1 MIKYL
6 KIMLALA
13 GLGGMPAIAQAQW
26 TIDECQRLASENYP
40 LLKRYS
46 LIEQSADYSIKSIN
60 TGYIPQLRMSGQ
72 ATWQSDVTTL
82 PEAFSNP
89 SAEGLDKKQYCLA
102 LDLEQTLWD
111 GGNKKARKEM
121 VRAEKLT
128 QQSQA
133 DVEMYAIR
141 ERVNNL
147 FFGILLLED
156 KLRLNEDLQKLLL
169 ANSEKL
175 ENLYQNGAAMKAD
188 ADAVR
193 AEYLKVRQQHTEL
206 ASSKESF
213 TQMLALFIAKP
224 ASEITQLQKPDATT
238 PVSDEVNRPEMQL
251 LNAQLEK
258 IDTQQKLLNSGIR
271 PSFSLFAQGYWGYPG
286 YDMFSDMFDRSPS
299 WNAMVGVRMSWNIG
313 KLYSHGQESRKLELT
328 KSQVQNAQEIFL
340 FNNRLQATEEHHA
353 IRRYKELMKE
363 DHEII
368 ALRTAVRESAEAKL
382 EHGIIDVNNLLQEI
396 IKENE
401 AKTNLSTH
409 EIEMLKHIY
418 ELKHTVNQ

>member
-1 MIKYL
+1 
-6 KIMLALA
+6 
-13 GLGGMPAIAQAQW
+13 
-26 TIDECQRLASENYP
+26 
-40 LLKRYS
+40 
-46 LIEQSADYSIKSIN
+46 
-60 TGYIPQLRMSGQ
+60 
-72 ATWQSDVTTL
+72 
-82 PEAFSNP
+82 
-89 SAEGLDKKQYCLA
+89 
-102 LDLEQTLWD
+102 
-111 GGNKKARKEM
+111 
-121 VRAEKLT
+121 
-128 QQSQA
+128 
-133 DVEMYAIR
+133 
-141 ERVNNL
+141 
-147 FFGILLLED
+147 
-156 KLRLNEDLQKLLL
+156 
-169 ANSEKL
+169 
-175 ENLYQNGAAMKAD
+175 
-188 ADAVR
+188 
-193 AEYLKVRQQHTEL
+193 
-206 ASSKESF
+206 
-213 TQMLALFIAKP
+213 MLALFIAKP

-396 IKENE
+396 TKENE

>member
-89 SAEGLDKKQYCLA
+89 SAEGLDKKQYRLA

-271 PSFSLFAQGYWGYPG
+271 PSF
-286 YDMFSDMFDRSPS
+286 
-299 WNAMVGVRMSWNIG
+299 
-313 KLYSHGQESRKLELT
+313 
-328 KSQVQNAQEIFL
+328 
-340 FNNRLQATEEHHA
+340 
-353 IRRYKELMKE
+353 
-363 DHEII
+363 
-368 ALRTAVRESAEAKL
+368 
-382 EHGIIDVNNLLQEI
+382 
-396 IKENE
+396 
-401 AKTNLSTH
+401 
-409 EIEMLKHIY
+409 
-418 ELKHTVNQ
+418 